1 MAEKIKDFGEKIGG
15 ARKDIWRA
23 SGISVNDIIGLTDEE
38 KDYYINRDMVWP
50 IPKSK
55 ELVENGM
62 DVLVAF
68 WQREIRKKIRKY
80 PLILNTDDKGQ
91 IQEGY
96 IQMVGKIRDR
106 VMKINSTSEFAVF
119 FDEVR
124 NEFGDPGMFRR
135 CSSGNDMY
143 NLKYELSNMRYRCQK
158 QNFPYGHGNT
168 SRKARKR
175 SFPMPLLEHIR
186 RDGRDVRHGRM
197 INADIWQRE
206 FSFRGVEFGNWLSQ
220 KDRQDSMNYCYEALH
235 DLSDALRIDKKD
247 IAFGGELALAFGAR
261 GRSGAAS
268 HYEFMRRVINLTK
281 IHGAGTLAHE
291 WAYALDHMLAR
302 FYGID
307 DTKFASCSK
316 QSEKL
321 PEVLNKLYRSMVKD
335 EDGNRTD
342 FLRGSIEFDRSF
354 RRGAY
359 GDWSSRLEMFAR
371 AFACYVKDE
380 LGYSSDYLMGYADV
394 YVFEF
399 ENQGYSAIP
408 QGEEREILNE
418 LFDILVYRLK
428 QDGFFHE
435 RKEEPK
441 PVLNHKAVVVDVP
454 VHYRDDLSEDRYGQL
469 VFSF

>member
-15 ARKDIWRA
+15 ARKDIWCA
-23 SGISVNDIIGLTDEE
+23 EGMTVDDVMGLTDEE

-50 IPKSK
+50 IPRSK
-55 ELVENGM
+55 ELVENGL

-68 WQREIRKKIRKY
+68 WQREVRKKIRKY
-80 PLILNTDDKGQ
+80 PLILNTDDKDQ
-91 IQEGY
+91 IQKGY
-96 IQMVGKIRDR
+96 IRMVGRIRDR
-106 VMKINSTSEFAVF
+106 VMKIKNTSEFSDF
-119 FDEVR
+119 YDQVR
-124 NEFGDPGMFRR
+124 NGFDDPDLFRR
-135 CSSGNDMY
+135 CARRNDMY
-143 NLKYELSNMRYRCQK
+143 DLKYSLSNMRYRCQK
-158 QNFPYGHGNT
+158 QNFPYGHGST
-168 SRKARKR
+168 EKKAHKK
-175 SFPMPLLEHIR
+175 SFPMPLLEHIK
-186 RDGRDVRHGRM
+186 RDGPDVRHGRR

-235 DLSDALRIDKKD
+235 DLADALEIDKKD
-247 IAFGGELALAFGAR
+247 IAFGGKLALAFGAR

-281 IHGAGTLAHE
+281 MHGAGTLAHE
-291 WAYALDHMLAR
+291 WAYALDHMLAG

-307 DTKFASCSK
+307 DAKFASCSK

-342 FLRGSIEFDRSF
+342 FLRGSIKFDKSF
-354 RRGAY
+354 RRSAY
-359 GDWSSRLEMFAR
+359 GNWSSRLEMFAR
-371 AFACYVKDE
+371 AFACYVKDV
-380 LGYSSDYLMGYADV
+380 LGYSSDYLMGHADV

-408 QGEEREILNE
+408 QGEEREILDE
-418 LFDILVYRLK
+418 LFDMLVYRLK

-435 RKEEPK
+435 RKEESK
-441 PVLNHKAVVVDVP
+441 PVLNLKSVVVDVP
-454 VHYRDDLSEDRYGQL
+454 VHYSENLAEDSNGQL
-469 VFSF
+469 AFSF

>member
-23 SGISVNDIIGLTDEE
+23 EGMTVDDVMDLTDEE

-50 IPKSK
+50 IPRSRV
-55 ELVENGM
+55 LVESGL
-62 DVLVAF
+62 DVIVAF
-68 WQREIRKKIRKY
+68 WQREIRKKVRKY

-96 IQMVGKIRDR
+96 IRMVGKIRDR
-106 VMKINSTSEFAVF
+106 VMQISSTNEFSEF

-124 NEFGDPGMFRR
+124 NGFGDPDLFRR
-135 CSSGNDMY
+135 EG
-143 NLKYELSNMRYRCQK
+143 
-158 QNFPYGHGNT
+158 P
-168 SRKARKR
+168 
-175 SFPMPLLEHIR
+175 
-186 RDGRDVRHGRM
+186 DVRRGRK

-206 FSFRGVEFGNWLSQ
+206 FNFRGVEFGNWLSQ

-235 DLSDALRIDKKD
+235 DLADALEIDKKD

-281 IHGAGTLAHE
+281 MHGAGTLAHE
-291 WAYALDHMLAR
+291 WAYALDHMLAG
-302 FYGID
+302 FYGIND
-307 DTKFASCSK
+307 AKFASCSK
-316 QSEKL
+316 QPEKL
-321 PEVLNKLYRSMVKD
+321 PDVLNKLYRAMVKD

-354 RRGAY
+354 RRSAY
-359 GDWSSRLEMFAR
+359 GNWSSRLEMFAR
-371 AFACYVKDE
+371 AFACYVKDV
-380 LGYSSDYLMGYADV
+380 LDYPSDYLMGYADV

-408 QGEEREILNE
+408 QGEEREILDE
-418 LFDILVYRLK
+418 LFDMLVYRLK
-428 QDGFFHE
+428 KDGFFHE
-435 RKEEPK
+435 RKEELEPA
-441 PVLNHKAVVVDVP
+441 LNLKAAIVDVP
-454 VHYRDDLSEDRYGQL
+454 VHYSEDLTEESFGQL
-469 VFSF
+469 AFSF